1 MYMNNKEYWDSVAY
15 EKKFTTDLDIDLIN
29 QYIKRE
35 DTILDF
41 GCGYGRTLNQL
52 NDLGYF
58 NTIGFDISSE
68 MVERGRKENPD
79 LNLNVLKA
87 NYSNIKVQKYDA
99 ILLFAVLTC
108 VRDNNEQLTL
118 MKSLSDGLK
127 ENGIIYLN
135 DFLLNDDERNL
146 NRYNQFSDKH
156 GQYGIFELPDGAI
169 LRHHTEEWLL
179 ELFSDF
185 DIMLNRKVVFETMNG
200 NKSKGITLLARKK

>member
-200 NKSKGITLLARKK
+200 NKSKGITLIARKK

>member
-1 MYMNNKEYWDSVAY
+1 MNNKEYWDSVAY

-35 DTILDF
+35 DRILDF

-68 MVERGRKENPD
+68 MVERGRKENQD

-146 NRYNQFSDKH
+146 NRYNQYSDKH

-200 NKSKGITLLARKK
+200 NKSKGITLIARKK

>member
-108 VRDNNEQLTL
+108 VRGNNEQLTL

-127 ENGIIYLN
+127 EDGIIYLN

-146 NRYNQFSDKH
+146 NRYNQYSDKH

-200 NKSKGITLLARKK
+200 NKSKGITLIARKK

>member
-35 DTILDF
+35 DRILDF

-68 MVERGRKENPD
+68 MVERGRKENQD

-146 NRYNQFSDKH
+146 NRYNQYSDKH

-200 NKSKGITLLARKK
+200 NKSKGITLIARKK